1 MARNHY
7 YLSIADLAHARGDDP
22 RFSWDGAG
30 PDGFASTLQQAL
42 RDDDLFQRWRAAQ
55 PDPDAIDESLGAT
68 RALTC
73 ATDSAAQV
81 SARVADLHT
90 EVDLITDL
98 PMSVLRHRLY
108 LLIGGAWQLRDLR
121 AA

>member
-7 YLSIADLAHARGDDP
+7 YLSIADIAHARGEDP
-22 RFSWDGAG
+22 RFSWDGAS

-42 RDDDLFQRWRAAQ
+42 RSDDLFQRWRAAQ
-55 PDPDAIDESLGAT
+55 PDPDSVDDSLGT
-68 RALTC
+68 
-73 ATDSAAQV
+73 TDAAAQV
-81 SARVADLHT
+81 NARLADLHT

-98 PMSVLRHRLY
+98 PMAVVRHRLF
-108 LLIGGAWQLRDLR
+108 LLLGGAWQLRDLR